1 SDKRA
6 RTRRSSDATAST
18 AARTPTMPAPK
29 PASPSPPTH
38 QPAPRPHSRARTGAK
53 QTPVTPLRIISLFL
67 EHSETVVGIGAMKT
81 SGTLQWLVVIF
92 AMLLPTMVAVAF
104 FWVLRDRAFAFYHPA
119 EYGDTNPTEFIEAHL
134 GASKLVRST
143 ADVTEKIAK
152 FGNPD
157 HFQLLFKVQ
166 AESEKTG
173 A

>member
-1 SDKRA
+1 ASRSRQPGRRCTSGLRDRPGVSAVPSIARRRALDSDKRA

-67 EHSETVVGIGAMKT
+67 ALSETVVGIGAMKT
-81 SGTLQWLVVIF
+81 SGTVQWLLVIF

-104 FWVLRDRAFAFYHPA
+104 FWLLRDRAFAFYHPA
-119 EYGDTNPTEFIEAHL
+119 EYG
-134 GASKLVRST
+134 
-143 ADVTEKIAK
+143 
-152 FGNPD
+152 
-157 HFQLLFKVQ
+157 
-166 AESEKTG
+166 
-173 A
+173 